1 MNLESK
7 EVAAVRMIYDDVGC
21 ISKLPAGYY
30 KKMEARGIKC
40 TAFNPFRPIMS
51 IIMNNRQGFS
61 FYRFYLLHI
70 YTFCVLRLQVL
81 FLNSSYRHDHKPLIK
96 KRKKSLSVLWAALW
110 N

>member
-1 MNLESK
+1 MLNFTK
-7 EVAAVRMIYDDVGC
+7 IYTNYQKNC
-21 ISKLPAGYY
+21 
-30 KKMEARGIKC
+30 
-40 TAFNPFRPIMS
+40 
-51 IIMNNRQGFS
+51 QGFS

>member
-1 MNLESK
+1 MFLYITSIRRK
-7 EVAAVRMIYDDVGC
+7 
-21 ISKLPAGYY
+21 PAMASVLFAGTF
-30 KKMEARGIKC
+30 AG
-40 TAFNPFRPIMS
+40 NPIF
-51 IIMNNRQGFS
+51 QGFS

>member
-1 MNLESK
+1 MEEYIADLQEQLIT
-7 EVAAVRMIYDDVGC
+7 AQHRFM
-21 ISKLPAGYY
+21 
-30 KKMEARGIKC
+30 KMHRDLCFTGLRK
-40 TAFNPFRPIMS
+40 S
-51 IIMNNRQGFS
+51 QGFS

>member
-1 MNLESK
+1 M
-7 EVAAVRMIYDDVGC
+7 
-21 ISKLPAGYY
+21 
-30 KKMEARGIKC
+30 
-40 TAFNPFRPIMS
+40 
-51 IIMNNRQGFS
+51 RQGFS

>member
-1 MNLESK
+1 MPSGILSFI
-7 EVAAVRMIYDDVGC
+7 IYEIVKNEKNY
-21 ISKLPAGYY
+21 SV
-30 KKMEARGIKC
+30 
-40 TAFNPFRPIMS
+40 F
-51 IIMNNRQGFS
+51 QGFS